1 MTTNL
6 LALVTDPIGQIT
18 PFVPITGITP
28 EGTPVG
34 LISLLNAVLRI
45 IFAVAGIWAFFNII
59 IAGFSFINA
68 GGDPKKVTA
77 AWTRIWQSLLGL
89 LIIVTSFIL
98 AAILGILFFQDA
110 TAILNPKFK
119 PPAP

>member
-1 MTTNL
+1 MPG
-6 LALVTDPIGQIT
+6 TDPIGQIT

-34 LISLLNAVLRI
+34 LITLLNAVLRI
-45 IFAVAGIWAFFNII
+45 IFAVAGIWAFLNII
-59 IAGFSFINA
+59 IAGFGFISA

-98 AAILGILFFQDA
+98 AAILGLLFFKDA
-110 TAILNPKFK
+110 TYILNPKFK
-119 PPAP
+119 APTP